1 MSGQLPKF
9 TLPLVVKGL
18 ALTVAAVVF
27 AVIAIPQA
35 NTVNAADG
43 DEHLVTI
50 HDRGAVRTILTKQA
64 ALKDAL
70 REAGYTLDANDRVEP
85 GLDKELVARDYQ
97 VNIYRARPIVIQDG
111 NIKQLVMSA
120 YQTPKQI
127 AEHAGITLQDEDIAS
142 LAVTDSLIRDGASM
156 VMRVDRAAPITLVL
170 YGKKQTVYTQA
181 TTVADFLKD
190 KEITIGKK
198 DTLSVK
204 TDESIKEGMKIE
216 IWRNGKQTITRDE
229 SIDFEVKQIEDG
241 DRPVGYTK
249 ITEPGVKGKKTVT
262 YEVIMKNGKEVKR
275 KKIQS
280 VVIKKATVQIET
292 IGTKLSLPSGSHEDW
307 MARGGISSSD
317 YGYVNAIFSQES
329 GWNSAARN
337 PVGYVGLGQ
346 TSESNLSSAC
356 SNWQSDPICQIKF
369 FDSYATSRYGS
380 WEEAYTFKFGTGG
393 QGGRGW
399 W

>member
-18 ALTVAAVVF
+18 ALTVVAVVF

-50 HDRGAVRTILTKQA
+50 HDRGAVRTILTKQTVLA
-64 ALKDAL
+64 DAL
-70 REAGYTLDANDRVEP
+70 REAGYALDANDRVEP

-111 NIKQLVMSA
+111 NVKQLVMSA

-127 AEHAGITLQDEDIAS
+127 AKHAGITLQDEDIAS
-142 LAVTDSLIRDGASM
+142 LAMTDSLIRDGASV
-156 VMRVDRAAPITLVL
+156 VMRVDRATPVTLVL
-170 YGKKQTVYTQA
+170 YGKKQTVYTQSA
-181 TTVADFLKD
+181 TVAEFLRD
-190 KEITIGKK
+190 KEIAIGQK

-204 TDESIKEGMKIE
+204 DSEPIVKGMKIE

-249 ITEPGVKGKKTVT
+249 VTEPGVKGKKTVT

-280 VVIKKATVQIET
+280 VVVKQPVKQVEIVGAKPSFGGDFAEALGKLRSCEGGYDSWNPAGPYYGAYQFDQGTWNSVSNVPYGKATPAEQ
-292 IGTKLSLPSGSHEDW
+292 D
-307 MARGGISSSD
+307 A
-317 YGYVNAIFSQES
+317 
-329 GWNSAARN
+329 AARAL
-337 PVGYVGLGQ
+337 Y
-346 TSESNLSSAC
+346 E
-356 SNWQSDPICQIKF
+356 
-369 FDSYATSRYGS
+369 R
-380 WEEAYTFKFGTGG
+380 
-393 QGGRGW
+393 RGW
-399 W
+399 QPWPVCGAGLPDTYR